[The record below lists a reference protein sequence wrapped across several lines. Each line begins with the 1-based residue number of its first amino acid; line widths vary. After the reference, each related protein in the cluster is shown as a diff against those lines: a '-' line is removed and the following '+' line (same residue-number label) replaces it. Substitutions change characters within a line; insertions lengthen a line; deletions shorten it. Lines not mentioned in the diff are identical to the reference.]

1 MDRTAHSRCHDVS
14 ISSHSTAG
22 CIHTVVYNSYKQIFF
37 SVALIFRRSVSTVDS
52 AFGLTEK
59 QRSAK
64 EKEEQSIALVEIQRR
79 DEHSF
84 PALGV
89 SYKTHS
95 HWGAADDVLSGCK
108 HPNC

>member
-1 MDRTAHSRCHDVS
+1 ME
-14 ISSHSTAG
+14 SS
-22 CIHTVVYNSYKQIFF
+22 
-37 SVALIFRRSVSTVDS
+37 
-52 AFGLTEK
+52 FGLTEK

-64 EKEEQSIALVEIQRR
+64 ENEEKNMALVEIQRR

-95 HWGAADDVLSGCK
+95 HWGDTDDVLPSCK
-108 HPNC
+108 QPNW